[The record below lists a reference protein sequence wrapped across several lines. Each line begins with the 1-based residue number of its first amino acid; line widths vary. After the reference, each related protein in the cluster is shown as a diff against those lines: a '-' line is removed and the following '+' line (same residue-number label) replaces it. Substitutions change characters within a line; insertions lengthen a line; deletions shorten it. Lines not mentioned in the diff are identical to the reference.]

1 MTDHIEVLRRL
12 KMRCYNLTDVSQHD
26 AGRYHAALDFAIA
39 ALSAREGGEAVAWQ
53 RRSSADGYVSRWG
66 DWNPDEWPTDPF
78 PASSGRWVH
87 EYRQLFLHP
96 AQPASQQTHPTGHRV
111 RSIETNVFT
120 DDFGSLVVMLPSND
134 WVAGSMVRVT
144 LVSLPTRAAA
154 LDQEKGR

>member
-1 MTDHIEVLRRL
+1 MTDHIEYAKLLTEKVLPFVG
-12 KMRCYNLTDVSQHD
+12 YGTP
-26 AGRYHAALDFAIA
+26 AFAALKATIIMLERA

-78 PASSGRWVH
+78 PASSSRWVH

-96 AQPASQQTHPTGHRV
+96 AQPASQQGEANGMRIELAAEEIRLAIFQSVDKCSDEECPDCRRLV
-111 RSIETNVFT
+111 RASRRLT
-120 DDFGSLVVMLPSND
+120 
-134 WVAGSMVRVT
+134 
-144 LVSLPTRAAA
+144 AA